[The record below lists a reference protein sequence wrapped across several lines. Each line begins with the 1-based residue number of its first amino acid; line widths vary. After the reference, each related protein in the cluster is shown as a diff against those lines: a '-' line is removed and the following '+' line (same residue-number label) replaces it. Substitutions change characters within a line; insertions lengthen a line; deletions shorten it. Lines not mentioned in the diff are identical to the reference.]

1 MNQSAPIKHK
11 LRPFENST
19 AETITMYDHF
29 PYGRDINLCTK
40 EMITLVTGNVI
51 KYFQCRTGEVLPLE
65 GMDELFLLKFREY
78 QQREQL
84 ALEAKNS
91 AQKEDA
97 EEDSSDELTIEEIPK
112 KEMSADE
119 LNTIL
124 EDAGY

>member
-1 MNQSAPIKHK
+1 MNQSTPIKHK

-29 PYGRDINLCTK
+29 PYDRDINLCTK

-51 KYFQCRTGEVLPLE
+51 KYFQCRVGEVLPLE
-65 GMDELFLLKFREY
+65 GMDELFLLKYKEY
-78 QQREQL
+78 QLREQL
-84 ALEAKNS
+84 ALEERSKP
-91 AQKEDA
+91 Q
-97 EEDSSDELTIEEIPK
+97 EEDTKEEELTMEEVPK
-112 KEMSADE
+112 KELSTDE